1 MTITL
6 EVPRPRHRDGNRR
19 AARDRSPGRAGR
31 PWRRAGGES
40 TGAIFGD
47 AFGPVTQRGAA

>member
-19 AARDRSPGRAGR
+19 ADRDRSPG
-31 PWRRAGGES
+31 
-40 TGAIFGD
+40 
-47 AFGPVTQRGAA
+47 GPATQRGAA

>member
-6 EVPRPRHRDGNRR
+6 EVPRPRHRDGKRR
-19 AARDRSPGRAGR
+19 ADRDRSLRRAGR
-31 PWRRAGGES
+31 PCRRAGGES

-47 AFGPVTQRGAA
+47 AFRPAAERGAA